1 MLKLV
6 VRRLLSAI
14 AVLFVV
20 SLITFVVLLCI
31 PGDPA
36 QLILGVE
43 ATPEKVEAL
52 RASMGLDRPWYVQYM
67 HWIQGV
73 LTGNWGTSYLYG
85 ENVWTLICQRLPV
98 TFSVALLSMAAALVV
113 SAILG
118 ILAALKKG
126 SPVDLLS
133 RTVMQI
139 GGAVPSFWLAMLF
152 MLLFSS
158 YLGWFPVTGYTAPG
172 ENFVDLLSRTVMQ
185 IGGAVP
191 SFWLAMLFMLLFSSY
206 LGWFPVTGYT
216 APGENFGAFLK
227 CIALPSLVL
236 AIGELGILIRIV
248 RSSMLT
254 ALQQDFMMSA
264 NVKGLPPARAI
275 VHYALRSAI
284 IAPITI
290 SGMQL
295 AKLLGGTVIVETIFA
310 LPGIGRLMLTAV
322 EQRDII
328 LLQGIVLF
336 ITSMVVLV
344 SLVTDLAVMAANP
357 TIRTG
362 EETVQG

>member
-1 MLKLV
+1 
-6 VRRLLSAI
+6 
-14 AVLFVV
+14 
-20 SLITFVVLLCI
+20 
-31 PGDPA
+31 
-36 QLILGVE
+36 
-43 ATPEKVEAL
+43 
-52 RASMGLDRPWYVQYM
+52 MGLDRPWYVQYM

-126 SPVDLLS
+126 SP
-133 RTVMQI
+133 M
-139 GGAVPSFWLAMLF
+139 
-152 MLLFSS
+152 
-158 YLGWFPVTGYTAPG
+158 
-172 ENFVDLLSRTVMQ
+172 DLLSRTVMQ

-275 VHYALRSAI
+275 VHYALR
-284 IAPITI
+284 
-290 SGMQL
+290 
-295 AKLLGGTVIVETIFA
+295 
-310 LPGIGRLMLTAV
+310 
-322 EQRDII
+322 
-328 LLQGIVLF
+328 
-336 ITSMVVLV
+336 
-344 SLVTDLAVMAANP
+344 
-357 TIRTG
+357 
-362 EETVQG
+362 

>member
-73 LTGNWGTSYLYG
+73 LTGYG

-126 SPVDLLS
+126 SP
-133 RTVMQI
+133 M
-139 GGAVPSFWLAMLF
+139 
-152 MLLFSS
+152 
-158 YLGWFPVTGYTAPG
+158 
-172 ENFVDLLSRTVMQ
+172 DLLSRTVMQ

>member
-6 VRRLLSAI
+6 VKRLLSAI

-20 SLITFVVLLCI
+20 SLITLCI

-52 RASMGLDRPWYVQYM
+52 RASMGLDQPWYVQYM

-85 ENVWTLICQRLPV
+85 ENVWALICQRLPV

-126 SPVDLLS
+126 SP
-133 RTVMQI
+133 M
-139 GGAVPSFWLAMLF
+139 
-152 MLLFSS
+152 
-158 YLGWFPVTGYTAPG
+158 
-172 ENFVDLLSRTVMQ
+172 DLLSRTVMQ

>member
-20 SLITFVVLLCI
+20 SLITFVVRLCI

-126 SPVDLLS
+126 SP
-133 RTVMQI
+133 M
-139 GGAVPSFWLAMLF
+139 
-152 MLLFSS
+152 
-158 YLGWFPVTGYTAPG
+158 
-172 ENFVDLLSRTVMQ
+172 DLLSRTVMQ

>member
-126 SPVDLLS
+126 SP
-133 RTVMQI
+133 M
-139 GGAVPSFWLAMLF
+139 
-152 MLLFSS
+152 
-158 YLGWFPVTGYTAPG
+158 
-172 ENFVDLLSRTVMQ
+172 DLLSRTVMQ

-295 AKLLGGTVIVETIFA
+295 AKLLGGTVIVETIFCSAGHWPSDADCRGAAGHHSFAGNRA
-310 LPGIGRLMLTAV
+310 LFYLWGG
-322 EQRDII
+322 
-328 LLQGIVLF
+328 
-336 ITSMVVLV
+336 LV
-344 SLVTDLAVMAANP
+344 SLVIMGFGADLAVMAANP

-362 EETVQG
+362 EGDRTGMKKNRAYLSGQVLSWRPASQLYVSFRFSGCLQIQKRWIH

>member
-20 SLITFVVLLCI
+20 SLIPFVVLLCI

-126 SPVDLLS
+126 SP
-133 RTVMQI
+133 
-139 GGAVPSFWLAMLF
+139 
-152 MLLFSS
+152 
-158 YLGWFPVTGYTAPG
+158 
-172 ENFVDLLSRTVMQ
+172 VDLLSRTVMQ

>member
-20 SLITFVVLLCI
+20 SLITFAVLLCI

-126 SPVDLLS
+126 SP
-133 RTVMQI
+133 M
-139 GGAVPSFWLAMLF
+139 
-152 MLLFSS
+152 
-158 YLGWFPVTGYTAPG
+158 
-172 ENFVDLLSRTVMQ
+172 DLLSRTVMQ

>member
-1 MLKLV
+1 M
-6 VRRLLSAI
+6 
-14 AVLFVV
+14 
-20 SLITFVVLLCI
+20 
-31 PGDPA
+31 
-36 QLILGVE
+36 
-43 ATPEKVEAL
+43 
-52 RASMGLDRPWYVQYM
+52 
-67 HWIQGV
+67 
-73 LTGNWGTSYLYG
+73 
-85 ENVWTLICQRLPV
+85 
-98 TFSVALLSMAAALVV
+98 
-113 SAILG
+113 
-118 ILAALKKG
+118 
-126 SPVDLLS
+126 
-133 RTVMQI
+133 
-139 GGAVPSFWLAMLF
+139 
-152 MLLFSS
+152 
-158 YLGWFPVTGYTAPG
+158 
-172 ENFVDLLSRTVMQ
+172 DLLSRTVMQ

-264 NVKGLPPARAI
+264 NVKGLPPARTI

-328 LLQGIVLF
+328 LLQGNRALYYLHGGFGIAGHG
-336 ITSMVVLV
+336 SGGYGRQPHYPYRRG
-344 SLVTDLAVMAANP
+344 D
-357 TIRTG
+357 RTG
-362 EETVQG
+362 MKKNRAYLSGQVLSWRPASQLYVSFRFSGCLQIQKRWIH

>member
-6 VRRLLSAI
+6 VKRLLSAI

-52 RASMGLDRPWYVQYM
+52 RASMGLDQPWYVQYM

-126 SPVDLLS
+126 FTCGS
-133 RTVMQI
+133 TVAYRDADWRC
-139 GGAVPSFWLAMLF
+139 GALFLAGYAVYAAVF
-152 MLLFSS
+152 LLF
-158 YLGWFPVTGYTAPG
+158 GMVPG
-172 ENFVDLLSRTVMQ
+172 HGVYRSR
-185 IGGAVP
+185 
-191 SFWLAMLFMLLFSSY
+191 
-206 LGWFPVTGYT
+206 
-216 APGENFGAFLK
+216 
-227 CIALPSLVL
+227 
-236 AIGELGILIRIV
+236 
-248 RSSMLT
+248 
-254 ALQQDFMMSA
+254 
-264 NVKGLPPARAI
+264 
-275 VHYALRSAI
+275 
-284 IAPITI
+284 
-290 SGMQL
+290 
-295 AKLLGGTVIVETIFA
+295 
-310 LPGIGRLMLTAV
+310 
-322 EQRDII
+322 
-328 LLQGIVLF
+328 
-336 ITSMVVLV
+336 
-344 SLVTDLAVMAANP
+344 
-357 TIRTG
+357 
-362 EETVQG
+362 

>member
-20 SLITFVVLLCI
+20 SLITFVDLLCI

-126 SPVDLLS
+126 SP
-133 RTVMQI
+133 M
-139 GGAVPSFWLAMLF
+139 
-152 MLLFSS
+152 
-158 YLGWFPVTGYTAPG
+158 
-172 ENFVDLLSRTVMQ
+172 DLLSRTVMQ

>member
-6 VRRLLSAI
+6 VKRLLSAI

-20 SLITFVVLLCI
+20 SLIKFVVLLCI

-85 ENVWTLICQRLPV
+85 ENVWALICQRLPV

-126 SPVDLLS
+126 SP
-133 RTVMQI
+133 
-139 GGAVPSFWLAMLF
+139 
-152 MLLFSS
+152 
-158 YLGWFPVTGYTAPG
+158 
-172 ENFVDLLSRTVMQ
+172 VDLLSRTVMQ

-264 NVKGLPPARAI
+264 NVKGRPPARAI

>member
-172 ENFVDLLSRTVMQ
+172 ENF
-185 IGGAVP
+185 
-191 SFWLAMLFMLLFSSY
+191 
-206 LGWFPVTGYT
+206 
-216 APGENFGAFLK
+216 GAFLK

-264 NVKGLPPARAI
+264 NVKGLPPARA
-275 VHYALRSAI
+275 
-284 IAPITI
+284 ITI

>member
-126 SPVDLLS
+126 SP
-133 RTVMQI
+133 M
-139 GGAVPSFWLAMLF
+139 
-152 MLLFSS
+152 
-158 YLGWFPVTGYTAPG
+158 
-172 ENFVDLLSRTVMQ
+172 DLLSRTVMQ

-227 CIALPSLVL
+227 CIALP
-236 AIGELGILIRIV
+236 
-248 RSSMLT
+248 SSMLT

>member
-6 VRRLLSAI
+6 VKRLLSAI

-52 RASMGLDRPWYVQYM
+52 RASMGLDQPLYVQYM

-126 SPVDLLS
+126 SP
-133 RTVMQI
+133 
-139 GGAVPSFWLAMLF
+139 
-152 MLLFSS
+152 
-158 YLGWFPVTGYTAPG
+158 
-172 ENFVDLLSRTVMQ
+172 VDLLSRTVMQ

>member
-118 ILAALKKG
+118 I
-126 SPVDLLS
+126 
-133 RTVMQI
+133 
-139 GGAVPSFWLAMLF
+139 
-152 MLLFSS
+152 
-158 YLGWFPVTGYTAPG
+158 
-172 ENFVDLLSRTVMQ
+172 
-185 IGGAVP
+185 
-191 SFWLAMLFMLLFSSY
+191 
-206 LGWFPVTGYT
+206 FPVTGYT

>member
-126 SPVDLLS
+126 SYRDADW
-133 RTVMQI
+133 RC
-139 GGAVPSFWLAMLF
+139 GALFLAGYAVYAAVF
-152 MLLFSS
+152 LLF
-158 YLGWFPVTGYTAPG
+158 GMVPG
-172 ENFVDLLSRTVMQ
+172 HGVYRSR
-185 IGGAVP
+185 
-191 SFWLAMLFMLLFSSY
+191 
-206 LGWFPVTGYT
+206 
-216 APGENFGAFLK
+216 
-227 CIALPSLVL
+227 
-236 AIGELGILIRIV
+236 
-248 RSSMLT
+248 
-254 ALQQDFMMSA
+254 
-264 NVKGLPPARAI
+264 
-275 VHYALRSAI
+275 
-284 IAPITI
+284 
-290 SGMQL
+290 
-295 AKLLGGTVIVETIFA
+295 
-310 LPGIGRLMLTAV
+310 
-322 EQRDII
+322 
-328 LLQGIVLF
+328 
-336 ITSMVVLV
+336 
-344 SLVTDLAVMAANP
+344 
-357 TIRTG
+357 
-362 EETVQG
+362 

>member
-118 ILAALKKG
+118 NLGRAEKGFTCGSTVAYRDADWRCGALFLAG
-126 SPVDLLS
+126 Y
-133 RTVMQI
+133 
-139 GGAVPSFWLAMLF
+139 AVYAAVF
-152 MLLFSS
+152 LLF
-158 YLGWFPVTGYTAPG
+158 GMVPG
-172 ENFVDLLSRTVMQ
+172 HGVYRSR
-185 IGGAVP
+185 
-191 SFWLAMLFMLLFSSY
+191 
-206 LGWFPVTGYT
+206 
-216 APGENFGAFLK
+216 
-227 CIALPSLVL
+227 
-236 AIGELGILIRIV
+236 
-248 RSSMLT
+248 
-254 ALQQDFMMSA
+254 
-264 NVKGLPPARAI
+264 
-275 VHYALRSAI
+275 
-284 IAPITI
+284 
-290 SGMQL
+290 
-295 AKLLGGTVIVETIFA
+295 
-310 LPGIGRLMLTAV
+310 
-322 EQRDII
+322 
-328 LLQGIVLF
+328 
-336 ITSMVVLV
+336 
-344 SLVTDLAVMAANP
+344 
-357 TIRTG
+357 
-362 EETVQG
+362 

>member
-126 SPVDLLS
+126 SP
-133 RTVMQI
+133 M
-139 GGAVPSFWLAMLF
+139 
-152 MLLFSS
+152 
-158 YLGWFPVTGYTAPG
+158 
-172 ENFVDLLSRTVMQ
+172 DLLSRTVMQ

-227 CIALPSLVL
+227 
-236 AIGELGILIRIV
+236 
-248 RSSMLT
+248 
-254 ALQQDFMMSA
+254 
-264 NVKGLPPARAI
+264 
-275 VHYALRSAI
+275 
-284 IAPITI
+284 
-290 SGMQL
+290 
-295 AKLLGGTVIVETIFA
+295 
-310 LPGIGRLMLTAV
+310 
-322 EQRDII
+322 
-328 LLQGIVLF
+328 
-336 ITSMVVLV
+336 
-344 SLVTDLAVMAANP
+344 
-357 TIRTG
+357 
-362 EETVQG
+362 

>member
-126 SPVDLLS
+126 SPMDPV
-133 RTVMQI
+133 
-139 GGAVPSFWLAMLF
+139 
-152 MLLFSS
+152 S
-158 YLGWFPVTGYTAPG
+158 YTH
-172 ENFVDLLSRTVMQ
+172 
-185 IGGAVP
+185 
-191 SFWLAMLFMLLFSSY
+191 
-206 LGWFPVTGYT
+206 
-216 APGENFGAFLK
+216 LK
-227 CIALPSLVL
+227 LP
-236 AIGELGILIRIV
+236 
-248 RSSMLT
+248 T
-254 ALQQDFMMSA
+254 
-264 NVKGLPPARAI
+264 
-275 VHYALRSAI
+275 
-284 IAPITI
+284 T
-290 SGMQL
+290 
-295 AKLLGGTVIVETIFA
+295 
-310 LPGIGRLMLTAV
+310 
-322 EQRDII
+322 
-328 LLQGIVLF
+328 
-336 ITSMVVLV
+336 
-344 SLVTDLAVMAANP
+344 
-357 TIRTG
+357 
-362 EETVQG
+362 